1 MSARQSNESTAQV
14 YPVVDILFVL
24 LRIVQNDAMMPETV
38 ISFKLNIHRERRIIV
53 GAVIILRNCK

>member
-1 MSARQSNESTAQV
+1 MPARQSNESIAQV

-24 LRIVQNDAMMPETV
+24 FRMVQNNAMMPETV
-38 ISFKLNIHRERRIIV
+38 ISFKLNIHRERRTVV